1 MKKTFFRAIKKFFAA
16 MALVSLAACSDL
28 SVDSDDAGSP
38 IAKGEKATVTFNL
51 STPDRT
57 VYPKITLSDYAY
69 KITVDTENAVATTL
83 SEDSKLSAEVEAGEH
98 TFKVEAFAKDTD
110 GAATGSAILTGS
122 KTATISTSEA
132 TVSIVLVGATG
143 ATGSVSVT
151 LPFALEVQ
159 AVKAGIYD
167 TPAGDAENAVAL
179 TITNGSVVFADAS
192 VDSGKTKYVIFYLY
206 SDESATKLICPYV
219 VPVYIVAG
227 LTTTSTEPTLGAA
240 TFTATVTMQ
249 KNGSDWANSG
259 ATVKLVNGSDEVL
272 MVADSGA
279 ATYTANG
286 ETGTTYTVYVNGTA
300 TEKTVSASATA
311 ASVNYLVPALYPAHG
326 ATDAFADTQLI
337 LTFVGE
343 PTLKADSSVVI
354 KNGDTAID
362 TISADADET
371 QSTQGGQTVNV
382 GNKQLVRVD
391 GKNVYIQPHYNGT
404 TSATKLQ
411 PSTTYTVDIS
421 DFITVPS
428 GYDGILAAGDTSIW
442 SFTTKTAPAV
452 STTMTVSNAT
462 SENTADFFSVYGAMF
477 AVATSGSTNTT
488 YQFNIADGTYYE
500 LVSVKPKNGQTFIVH
515 GKAGNTKGDSV
526 VIEYVNNQHLNNG
539 SDIRTVYYQ
548 AGGNLI
554 FENVTLKNLTE
565 RKVSY
570 SKDGLYG
577 GNTSASGTNNH
588 YQAETL
594 YFNSQNGQL
603 SAYNSSFV
611 SLQDTLLTKGKVWF
625 YDCHIEGDVD
635 FMWGYSDVALF
646 ENCDIVCKYDSNV
659 SSPSAYLF
667 ETRVGTPA
675 SSGVV
680 IGKGYVLFN
689 STVTVENGVT
699 AYFAR
704 RASERPASDTYY
716 DQAALVNVTV
726 DGSLDSAHW
735 YVYTGN
741 ENKSY
746 IPCGIS
752 SGTKYGTFA
761 DVGWKEFNVKNAND
775 TVLTPSEATTYG
787 GVITT
792 AEYNSEYNGRRAILN
807 RFYDVDAGVYVKDSK
822 TNWDIDTLISA
833 RGYTVASDSSIVDA
847 SAYIVGD
854 GGTITDSDNIAR
866 AESLAITSTE
876 TPSGYAGVNWTSPTY
891 DSTVVEVSTPSA
903 FKTAVEAGGKI
914 VVVNGMIDMTTG
926 YNGNTMLPTTG
937 GDTTAAL
944 DAFVN
949 VKSSGAYTNYA
960 AWKASY
966 AAACTTTTEDSS
978 DSKSGKSD
986 LYDML
991 WKLNNAYKNV
1001 VQVAVKSN
1009 TMIIG
1014 ADSNSGIRGGT
1025 LSISGESY
1033 ITIRNLKIQDAYDPF
1048 PHHESGDGYNGERDG
1063 IVIQGESA
1071 HIWIDHCTLED
1082 TLTPDHVK
1090 TAGTTNEKW
1099 QNYDGLL
1106 DIKGTGAYITVSY
1119 NKFKNHDKTSLI
1131 GSGDSEGSNS
1141 TRLIT
1146 YHHNYFYNCG
1156 QRMPM
1161 VRNTTLHTYN
1171 NVYAYSKGD
1180 YSQQYAIGPRSGV
1193 IIYAENNYF
1202 GSGISYAFKGAAASA
1217 IHASGNVLD
1226 NGSTESEDNVN
1237 YNGVSKTDST
1247 KFSEQTS
1254 PAYTYDVDA
1263 ISTITDNSTGVAA
1276 KSGTGDATVDGTA
1289 YGSSTGTGTTFIEI
1303 TFSANAEDATITTST
1318 QAVASGTATALKT
1331 ATALGLTRSGYS
1343 FSGWATS
1350 ADGEVEYADGAS
1362 VNITDALTLYAVW
1375 GEESVT
1381 VTWDWTANAVTLY
1394 SDSSLET
1401 SAAQLSSGYAKGDSS
1416 AITAVITGGT
1426 VKTNTGYGHF
1436 NNGATMLIPVSAGS
1450 VVTVT
1455 VWNYTYAASYFT
1467 LGGNYLTAISG
1478 NDSSDSASYTAT
1490 KAGYI
1495 TLSAKEDSAYIKSVV
1510 VTGLYS
1516 SDDFTNDVVDF
1527 VAETKIVTNG
1537 EDTLGLIAVGAS
1549 TTSSNTAVATV
1560 SVTDDGIKITSVAAG
1575 TATITAGDGTN
1586 TATIPVTVGDYGA
1599 ITVGTITPYS
1609 ASSIL
1614 DSVVW
1619 DMDGSNTLTFYSDS
1633 ACETALG
1640 STVIQYS
1647 NGTGMAG
1654 YVVGTSTKVPLYVDC
1669 STVGK
1674 FAYTSGSY
1682 VQTNAGT
1689 KIYVPVS
1696 SGSVVSITM
1705 HSNASAYQYVNV
1717 GSNTLTMTA
1726 DTCNYTAGAS
1736 GYVLVELSSAASGA
1750 YMLGITVTN
1759 VDYSTPRS
1767 TNSTVSVTAN

>member
-69 KITVDTENAVATTL
+69 KITVDTENAVAATL

-515 GKAGNTKGDSV
+515 GKADNTKGDSV

-680 IGKGYVLFN
+680 IGKGYVLLN

-741 ENKSY
+741 ANKSY

-761 DVGWKEFNVKNAND
+761 DVGWKEYNVKNAND

-866 AESLAITSTE
+866 ADSLAITSTE

-949 VKSSGAYTNYA
+949 AKSSGAYTNYA

-1025 LSISGESY
+1025 FSISGESY

-1217 IHASGNVLD
+1217 IHASGNVLN
-1226 NGSTESEDNVN
+1226 NGSTENEENVN
-1237 YNGVSKTDST
+1237 YNGVSQTDST

-1318 QAVASGTATALKT
+1318 QSVASGTATALKT

-1350 ADGEVEYADGAS
+1350 SGGEVVYADGAS

-1381 VTWDWTANAVTLY
+1381 VTWDWTTAAVTLGTTT
-1394 SDSSLET
+1394 SNFSSET
-1401 SAAQLSSGYAKGDSS
+1401 TQIQSITGYAKGDSDTIFLTINATS
-1416 AITAVITGGT
+1416 GKLANRTDDAQFNSGT
-1426 VKTNTGYGHF
+1426 IIK
-1436 NNGATMLIPVSAGS
+1436 IPVSNGS
-1450 VVTVT
+1450 VVTANVYST
-1455 VWNYTYAASYFT
+1455 AYELAGNAAS
-1467 LGGNYLTAISG
+1467 
-1478 NDSSDSASYTAT
+1478 SATSTYTAS
-1490 KAGYI
+1490 KAGYVV
-1495 TLSAKEDSAYIKSVV
+1495 LKSTGSNYLNKIV
-1510 VTGLYS
+1510 VTGLYANDDFS
-1516 SDDFTNDVVDF
+1516 SDIVDF
-1527 VAETKIVTNG
+1527 VSDTATVTNN
-1537 EDTLGLIAVGAS
+1537 DATLGLTAVTDS
-1549 TTSSNTAVATV
+1549 TSSSNTSVATV
-1560 SVTDDGIKITSVAAG
+1560 SVTDEGVVITSVAVG
-1575 TATITAGDGTN
+1575 TAIITAGDGTN

-1599 ITVGTITPYS
+1599 ISIGTITPYS
-1609 ASSIL
+1609 ASSVL

-1619 DMDGSNTLTFYSDS
+1619 DMDGTNTLSFYSDVS
-1633 ACETALG
+1633 CETAL
-1640 STVIQYS
+1640 SNTTIQS
-1647 NGTGMAG
+1647 GVG
-1654 YVVGTSTKVPLYVDC
+1654 YVAGTSPKLPLYVDC
-1669 STVGK
+1669 STIGK
-1674 FAYTSGSY
+1674 FAYTSGQY
-1682 VQTNAGT
+1682 VQTNNGT

>member
-69 KITVDTENAVATTL
+69 KITVDTENAVVATL

-227 LTTTSTEPTLGAA
+227 FTTTSTEPTLGAA

-411 PSTTYTVDIS
+411 PSTTYTVDIN

-635 FMWGYSDVALF
+635 FMWGYSYVALF

-761 DVGWKEFNVKNAND
+761 DVGWKEYNVKNAND

-807 RFYDVDAGVYVKDSK
+807 RFYDVDAGAYVKDSK
-822 TNWDIDTLISA
+822 TSWDIDTLISE
-833 RGYTVASDSSIVDA
+833 RGYNVASDSSIVDA

-866 AESLAITSTE
+866 ADSLAITSTE

-949 VKSSGAYTNYA
+949 AKSSGAYTNYA

-1217 IHASGNVLD
+1217 IHASGNVLN

-1350 ADGEVEYADGAS
+1350 ANGEVEYADGAS

-1381 VTWDWTANAVTLY
+1381 VTWDWTTAAVTLGTTT
-1394 SDSSLET
+1394 SNFSSET
-1401 SAAQLSSGYAKGDSS
+1401 TQIQSITGYAKGDSDTIFLTINATS
-1416 AITAVITGGT
+1416 GKLANRTDDAQFNSGT
-1426 VKTNTGYGHF
+1426 IIK
-1436 NNGATMLIPVSAGS
+1436 IPVSNGS
-1450 VVTVT
+1450 VVTANVYST
-1455 VWNYTYAASYFT
+1455 AYELAGNAAS
-1467 LGGNYLTAISG
+1467 
-1478 NDSSDSASYTAT
+1478 SATSTYTAS
-1490 KAGYI
+1490 KAGYVV
-1495 TLSAKEDSAYIKSVV
+1495 LKSTGSNYLNKIV
-1510 VTGLYS
+1510 VTGLYANDDFS
-1516 SDDFTNDVVDF
+1516 SDIVDF
-1527 VAETKIVTNG
+1527 VSDTATVTNN
-1537 EDTLGLIAVGAS
+1537 DATLGLTAVTDS
-1549 TTSSNTAVATV
+1549 TSSSNTSVATV
-1560 SVTDDGIKITSVAAG
+1560 SVTDEGVVITSVAVG
-1575 TATITAGDGTN
+1575 TAIITAGDGTN

-1599 ITVGTITPYS
+1599 ISIGTITPYS
-1609 ASSIL
+1609 ASSVL

-1619 DMDGSNTLTFYSDS
+1619 DMDGTNTLSFYSDVS
-1633 ACETALG
+1633 CETAL
-1640 STVIQYS
+1640 SNTTIQS
-1647 NGTGMAG
+1647 GVG
-1654 YVVGTSTKVPLYVDC
+1654 YVAGTSPKLPLYVDC
-1669 STVGK
+1669 STIGK
-1674 FAYTSGSY
+1674 FAYTSGQY
-1682 VQTNAGT
+1682 VQTNNGT

-1736 GYVLVELSSAASGA
+1736 GYVLVELSSAASEA

>member
-38 IAKGEKATVTFNL
+38 VAKGEKATVTFNL

-69 KITVDTENAVATTL
+69 KITVDTENAVVATL

-143 ATGSVSVT
+143 STGSVSVT

-167 TPAGDAENAVAL
+167 TPAGDAENAATL
-179 TITNGSVVFADAS
+179 TISNNSVVFDVDS

-272 MVADSGA
+272 MVADSDA

-286 ETGTTYTVYVNGTA
+286 EVGTTYTVYVNGMA

-337 LTFVGE
+337 MTFVGE

-716 DQAALVNVTV
+716 DQSALVNVTV

-761 DVGWKEFNVKNAND
+761 DVGWKEYNVKNAND

-792 AEYNSEYNGRRAILN
+792 SEYNSEYNGRRAILN
-807 RFYDVDAGVYVKDSK
+807 RFYDVDAGAYVKDSK
-822 TNWDIDTLISA
+822 TSWDIDTLISA

-866 AESLAITSTE
+866 ADSLAITSTE

-891 DSTVVEVSTPSA
+891 SNGVKVVDNRADLLTYA
-903 FKTAVEAGGKI
+903 KAGGYI

-926 YNGNTMLPTTG
+926 YNGSTMLPTTG

-944 DAFVN
+944 DAFVYAE
-949 VKSSGAYTNYA
+949 SSGTYTNYA
-960 AWKASY
+960 AWKAAY

-978 DSKSGKSD
+978 SSKSGKSD

-1033 ITIRNLKIQDAYDPF
+1033 ITIRNMKIQDAYDPF

-1131 GSGDSEGSNS
+1131 GNVDSEGSNS

-1180 YSQQYAIGPRSGV
+1180 YDQQYAIGPRKGV

-1202 GSGISYAFKGAAASA
+1202 GSGLTYAFKGKDASA
-1217 IHASGNVLD
+1217 IHASGNVLN

-1276 KSGTGDATVDGTA
+1276 KSGTGDAIVDGTA

-1350 ADGEVEYADGAS
+1350 ANGEVEYADGAS

-1381 VTWDWTANAVTLY
+1381 VTWDWTTAAVTLGTTT
-1394 SDSSLET
+1394 SNFSSET
-1401 SAAQLSSGYAKGDSS
+1401 TQIQSITGYAKGDSDTIFLTINATS
-1416 AITAVITGGT
+1416 GKLANRTDDAQFNSGT
-1426 VKTNTGYGHF
+1426 IIK
-1436 NNGATMLIPVSAGS
+1436 IPVSNGS
-1450 VVTVT
+1450 VVTANVYST
-1455 VWNYTYAASYFT
+1455 AYELAGNAAS
-1467 LGGNYLTAISG
+1467 
-1478 NDSSDSASYTAT
+1478 SATSTYTAS
-1490 KAGYI
+1490 KAGYVV
-1495 TLSAKEDSAYIKSVV
+1495 LKSTGSNYLNKIV
-1510 VTGLYS
+1510 VTGLYANDDFS
-1516 SDDFTNDVVDF
+1516 SDIVDF
-1527 VAETKIVTNG
+1527 VSDTATVTNN
-1537 EDTLGLIAVGAS
+1537 DATLGLTAVTDS
-1549 TTSSNTAVATV
+1549 TSSSNTSVATV
-1560 SVTDDGIKITSVAAG
+1560 SVTDEGVVITSVAVG
-1575 TATITAGDGTN
+1575 TAIITAGDGTN

-1599 ITVGTITPYS
+1599 ISIGTITPYS
-1609 ASSIL
+1609 ASSVL

-1619 DMDGSNTLTFYSDS
+1619 DMDGTNTLSFYSDVS
-1633 ACETALG
+1633 CETAL
-1640 STVIQYS
+1640 SNTTIQS
-1647 NGTGMAG
+1647 GVG
-1654 YVVGTSTKVPLYVDC
+1654 YVAGTSPKLPLYVDC
-1669 STVGK
+1669 STIGK
-1674 FAYTSGSY
+1674 FAYTSGQY
-1682 VQTNAGT
+1682 VQTNSGT

-1696 SGSVVSITM
+1696 SGSIVSITM